1 MPELRFVRRVD
12 LSPYS
17 AVFRSLRESR
27 FAPWAD
33 GLVRETGRRLRP
45 EVHGDLPRW
54 WEVVSA
60 LPCVLPEHIELDAP
74 CVRAA
79 SKTNLDTAVQGQI
92 RDLLQQ
98 LHPWRKGPFCLHGV
112 EIDSEWR
119 ADLKWDRLTDRIA
132 PLTGRAVLDVGCGN
146 GYYCWRMVGA
156 GADLVLGID
165 PTILYVMQFLAV
177 ARLLQVPA
185 AAVLPLGLE
194 DLPAGFSGFD
204 TVFSMGVLYHRR
216 SPMDHLQDLRGRL
229 RRGGELV
236 LETLVLDDRG
246 DRVLV
251 PQGRYARMR
260 NVWFIPTTQ
269 ALVVWLGRC
278 GFRNARVV
286 DVTPTRVREQRSTD
300 WMRFQSLSDF
310 LDPDDPTRTVE
321 GLPAPHR
328 GILLADAC

>member
-1 MPELRFVRRVD
+1 
-12 LSPYS
+12 
-17 AVFRSLRESR
+17 
-27 FAPWAD
+27 
-33 GLVRETGRRLRP
+33 
-45 EVHGDLPRW
+45 
-54 WEVVSA
+54 
-60 LPCVLPEHIELDAP
+60 
-74 CVRAA
+74 VRAA
-79 SKTNLDTAVQGQI
+79 SKPKLDTAARRRI

-98 LHPWRKGPFCLHGV
+98 LHPWRKGPFCLHGI

-119 ADLKWDRLTDRIA
+119 SNLKWDRLADSIA
-132 PLTGRAVLDVGCGN
+132 PLVGRTVLDVGCGN
-146 GYYCWRMVGA
+146 GYYCCRMAGA

-185 AAVLPLGLE
+185 AAVLPFALE
-194 DLPAGFSGFD
+194 DLPAGMSGLD

-216 SPMDHLQDLRGRL
+216 SPMDHLQSLRGLL

-236 LETLVLDDRG
+236 LETLVLDGPG

-251 PQGRYARMR
+251 PQGRYAKMR

-269 ALVVWLGRC
+269 ALLVWLRRC

-286 DVTPTRVREQRSTD
+286 DVTPTTVQEQRSTD
-300 WMRFQSLSDF
+300 WMRFQSLADF

-321 GLPAPHR
+321 GLPAPQR
-328 GILLADAC
+328 GIFLADAR